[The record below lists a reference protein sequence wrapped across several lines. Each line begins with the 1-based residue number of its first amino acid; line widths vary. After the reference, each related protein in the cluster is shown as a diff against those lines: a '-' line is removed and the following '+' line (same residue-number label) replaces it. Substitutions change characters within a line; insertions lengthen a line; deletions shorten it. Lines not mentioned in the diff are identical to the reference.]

1 MVIRVTI
8 RPPRGPAV
16 GEERAVAI
24 ANMTGE
30 ERQAAVD
37 EAILVYADVASR
49 AAHESNLVRLE
60 LERHESRMA
69 EIERVARVVSVEAR
83 EIAKFAKALREHV
96 SSVDARVVTLEQ
108 SDSMAPAPVREE
120 MPSHHDWSE
129 ELSRLSTELTARVKD
144 KRDPMTSDRAAAIA
158 AGVVREAEDA
168 HELGRWRWRKGWAQ
182 RMGTE
187 IVKAALLLVLGYV
200 ASRWLLR

>member
-1 MVIRVTI
+1 MTV

-16 GEERAVAI
+16 GEERAVRI

-30 ERQAAVD
+30 ERQAAVE
-37 EAILVYADVASR
+37 EAILVYADVAAR
-49 AAHESNLVRLE
+49 AAHESNLVRIE

-96 SSVDARVVTLEQ
+96 TSVDARVVSLEK
-108 SDSMAPAPVREE
+108 SDSEAPGPMREE
-120 MPSHHDWSE
+120 LASHHDWSE

-144 KRDPMTSDRAAAIA
+144 KRDPMTSDRAKAIA
-158 AGVVREAEDA
+158 ADVVREAEDA
-168 HELGRWRWRKGWAQ
+168 HELGRWRLRKGWAQ

-187 IVKAALLLVLGYV
+187 IFKWLVLFVLG
-200 ASRWLLR
+200 WLAAHYIAK